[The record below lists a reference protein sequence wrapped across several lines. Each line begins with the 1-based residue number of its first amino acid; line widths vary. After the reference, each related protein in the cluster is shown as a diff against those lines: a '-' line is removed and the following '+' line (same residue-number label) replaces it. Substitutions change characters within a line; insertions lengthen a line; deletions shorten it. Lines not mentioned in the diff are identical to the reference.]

1 MIKGVNKKII
11 EINDTDNIYFEKAIL
26 YIRPKMSDIP
36 QNHLIKEANFY
47 LEKNMSDGQQHD
59 SSLIKIKKI
68 LFILSFICIVLAIL
82 VPAILLL

>member
-47 LEKNMSDGQQHD
+47 LEKNIPDGQHLD
-59 SSLIKIKKI
+59 SSLNKVKKI
-68 LFILSFICIVLAIL
+68 LFVLAFICIILAIL